1 MNKCIND
8 DGLVYCMLWKALH
21 GCIQAT
27 EDFLQHLV
35 MNIRITNKYV
45 MQQVVDEDVFIITIH
60 IGDIYF

>member
-1 MNKCIND
+1 
-8 DGLVYCMLWKALH
+8 MLWKALH